1 MAESTSGLPYKWRV
15 LIAVVF
21 GLFMVILDATV
32 VNVAFRTLQE
42 EFAANVNDSQWVI
55 SVYVMALGISTPLSG
70 FLADRFGAKRIFVG
84 GLAVFTIGSVA
95 CGLSQNLWFLIAARG
110 LQGAGGGLALP
121 LGTALLFNA
130 FRPEERGKALGIFG
144 ISLVVA
150 PALGPILGGWLVDHG
165 HWRWI
170 FFLNLPIGALGVT
183 LGSLWLRAEPGTRR
197 PAFDP
202 LGLVTSTVGFGSVLY
217 AASIAADKGW
227 GSPQVIAG
235 FVIGGVT
242 LVAFALIELF
252 VAREPLLNLRLFG
265 KPVFTLAT
273 LVGWVSVVALFGAE
287 FLLPLYL
294 QILRGRSALEAGV
307 ILLPIAL
314 TAGVFTPLAGQLY
327 DKVGARPLLV
337 IGFGL
342 LAINTWQLG
351 ELQANTSIRWIL
363 FLLALRGAALGM
375 TIQTTLVTA
384 LSVVPPQLT
393 ARGSAL
399 SNATRQ
405 VVQSIG
411 VAVLATVLAATLSP
425 GLSAQLEA
433 FQKQAPTAAAG
444 TRVELCALPPG
455 VAPPQVYGLVQQFC
469 GEYIQGLHNA
479 YRLTFYA
486 ALLAMLLGATLP
498 GWPLRW
504 AGRQEQARGAP
515 AMAGH

>member
-1 MAESTSGLPYKWRV
+1 MPPPQPGLPYKWRV

-55 SVYVMALGISTPLSG
+55 SIYVMALGISTPLSG
-70 FLADRFGAKRIFVG
+70 FLADRFGAKRVFVG
-84 GLAVFTIGSVA
+84 GLAVFTIGSVC

-121 LGTALLFNA
+121 LGTALLFSVFA
-130 FRPEERGKALGIFG
+130 PEERGKALGIFG

-170 FFLNLPIGALGVT
+170 FFLNLPIGALGVAI
-183 LGSLWLRAEPGTRR
+183 GSLWLRHEPGTRR
-197 PAFDP
+197 PIFDP
-202 LGLVTSTVGFGSVLY
+202 LGFITSTVGFGAVLY

-235 FVIGGVT
+235 FIVGGIT
-242 LVAFALIELF
+242 LTAFALIELF
-252 VAREPLLNLRLFG
+252 VAQEPLLNLRLFG
-265 KPVFTLAT
+265 KPIFTLAT

-314 TAGVFTPLAGQLY
+314 TAGVFTPLAGLFY

-337 IGFGL
+337 LGFGL

-351 ELQANTSIRWIL
+351 QLQADTPIRWIV

-384 LSVVPPQLT
+384 LSVVPPELT

-425 GLSAQLEA
+425 GLSDQLEA
-433 FQKQAPTAAAG
+433 FRKQAPVATSGA
-444 TRVELCALPPG
+444 RVELCALPPG

-469 GEYIQGLHNA
+469 GEYIQGFHNA
-479 YRLTFYA
+479 YHLTFYA
-486 ALLAMLLGATLP
+486 ALLAMLLGAMLP
-498 GWPLRW
+498 GWPLHW
-504 AGRQEQARGAP
+504 SGRGEQAGSVP
-515 AMAGH
+515 AAAGH